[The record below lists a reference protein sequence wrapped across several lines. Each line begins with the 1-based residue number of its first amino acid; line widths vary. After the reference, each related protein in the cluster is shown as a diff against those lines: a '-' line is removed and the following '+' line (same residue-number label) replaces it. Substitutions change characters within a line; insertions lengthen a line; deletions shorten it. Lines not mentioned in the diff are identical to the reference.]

1 VNVQRFLEYLTSD
14 TYYQGQICHLQEL
27 PARPARF
34 ADPVR
39 PLPDSLQAGL
49 AALGVSRLY
58 LHQARA
64 LDLAR
69 VGKDL
74 VVVTGTASGKSLCY
88 NLPVLEDLAAHPDH
102 RALYLFPTKALAQDQ
117 LRALERLTQA
127 AGLQVIAGTYDGDT
141 PPQTRRKLRASGQ
154 LILTNPDMLHA
165 GILTNHGGWAH
176 FFSRL
181 RWVVVDEVH
190 TYRGVFGSNVALL
203 MRRLLRVAEVYRG
216 RPQFLAA
223 SATVRNPGELAE
235 KLFGRPVAVV
245 DEDGAPRGSR
255 TFVFWNPPVVD
266 RGEIRRSATLE
277 ARDLLVRL
285 VEQGVSSIAFSR
297 TRGSAELLYRYT
309 REALEAVSPRLA
321 RQVRAYRA
329 GYLPEE
335 RRRIEQEL
343 FSGQL
348 RAVCATSALELGIDV
363 GDLDVSLLVGYP
375 GSIASTWQQAGRA
388 GRRDEPALAVMIA
401 QPGPID
407 QYLVHH
413 PDYFF
418 ELSPEHAVIDPGNPY
433 IALNHL
439 RAALAELPL
448 RPSEL
453 EIFGR
458 YAPALLEL
466 LEERGE
472 AIRRGGRAYWKGQ
485 GQPATQFGLRT
496 LDDVTY
502 TILLVEEGR
511 EPQILGTTDEVNAFL
526 QLHPE
531 AVYLHGGE
539 SYFVDEL
546 DLKERVARVHREE
559 LDYYTQAI
567 AERRVQIEKV
577 EVHQS
582 GAAADAGLGPVSVL
596 FLPYMFKRIRFSTR
610 ENVGYGRISLPS
622 RTLETVGLWLE
633 PSATV
638 REAVERTGRSAAQG
652 LLGLA
657 NVLAEVVPLFAMCDP
672 QDIGTAIGPGESGR
686 PAVFLYDQYPGGL
699 GFSERVF
706 RLLPQVLESCLDLI
720 DSCACTDGCPSCV
733 GAPLPGPAALVGDTA
748 GLVPDKLAA
757 LLLLAQ
763 LTGRRPRTPVPAVD
777 PGKANISGGGGT
789 REGRAADDD
798 EGKETWPGGG
808 RAVGEVAAAVL
819 PAPAGGATSEAGVEG
834 AGAADE
840 AMARGATEA
849 GPAEAGTALGVTATR
864 AAAVKAEPWPP
875 VEHPLSPALE
885 QRLRQKLKT
894 LAEVSAHE
902 TSYRARTRGPGGS
915 LPPRPV

>member
-1 VNVQRFLEYLTSD
+1 MNVESFLGHLTSD
-14 TYYQGQICHLQEL
+14 ANYRGQICHRREL

-34 ADPVR
+34 ADPAR
-39 PLPDSLQAGL
+39 PLPEPLQKGL
-49 AALGVSRLY
+49 AALGISRLY
-58 LHQARA
+58 LHQAKV

-69 VGKDL
+69 EGKDV

-88 NLPVLEDLAAHPDH
+88 NLPILEDLLAHPDH

-117 LRALERLTQA
+117 LRALETLTQA
-127 AGLQVIAGTYDGDT
+127 AGLEVSAGTYDGDT
-141 PPQTRRKLRASGQ
+141 PPHTRRKLRAGGQ

-203 MRRLLRVAEVYRG
+203 MRRLLRVAGLYGG

-235 KLFGRPVAVV
+235 KLFGRPVEVV
-245 DEDGAPRGSR
+245 DEDGAPRGPR
-255 TFVFWNPPVVD
+255 TFIFWNPPVVD

-285 VEQGVSSIAFSR
+285 VEQGVSAIAFSR
-297 TRGSAELLYRYT
+297 TRGGAELLYRYT
-309 REALEAVSPRLA
+309 REALEAISPRLA
-321 RQVRAYRA
+321 RLVRAYRA

-363 GDLDVSLLVGYP
+363 GDLDASILVGYP

-388 GRRDEPALAVMIA
+388 GRRDEPALAVLIA

-453 EIFGR
+453 AIFGR
-458 YAPALLEL
+458 YGPALLEL

-472 AIRRGGRAYWKGQ
+472 AIRRGGRAYWTGR

-502 TILLVEEGR
+502 TILLVEDGR
-511 EPQILGTTDEVNAFL
+511 EVQVLGTTDEVNAFL

-539 SYFVDEL
+539 CYFVDEL
-546 DLKERVARVHREE
+546 DLKEKVARVHRED

-577 EVHQS
+577 EAHKS
-582 GAAADAGLGPVSVL
+582 GGAADAGFGPVSVL
-596 FLPYMFKRIRFSTR
+596 FLPYMFKKIRFSTR

-622 RTLETVGLWLE
+622 RTLETVGLWIE

-638 REAVERTGRSAAQG
+638 RESVERAGRSAAGG

-657 NVLAEVVPLFAMCDP
+657 NVLAEVVPLYAMCDP

-706 RLLPQVLESCLDLI
+706 RLLPEVLESCLDLI
-720 DSCACTDGCPSCV
+720 DSCACADGCPSCV

-757 LLLLAQ
+757 LLLLSH
-763 LTGRRPRTPVPAVD
+763 LTGRRPRIPLPAM
-777 PGKANISGGGGT
+777 S
-789 REGRAADDD
+789 EG
-798 EGKETWPGGG
+798 WPGGLG
-808 RAVGEVAAAVL
+808 VGEAAATALPGSDEVAATET
-819 PAPAGGATSEAGVEG
+819 GRQAGV
-834 AGAADE
+834 
-840 AMARGATEA
+840 
-849 GPAEAGTALGVTATR
+849 
-864 AAAVKAEPWPP
+864 AAAGMTESKPEPWPP

-885 QRLRQKLKT
+885 QRLRQKLES
-894 LAEVSAHE
+894 LAEASAYE
-902 TSYRARTRGPGGS
+902 AANRPRGRGPAGGT
-915 LPPRPV
+915 PPRQV